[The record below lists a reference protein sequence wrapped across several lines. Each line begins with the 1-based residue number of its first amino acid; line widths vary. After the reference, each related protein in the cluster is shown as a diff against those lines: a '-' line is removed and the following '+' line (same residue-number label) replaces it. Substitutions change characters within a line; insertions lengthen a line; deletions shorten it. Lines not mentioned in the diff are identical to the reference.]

1 MKTQDK
7 WIAAALVL
15 LSSLLITFIA
25 SRIPIQWDV
34 TSEGFYSLSKG
45 SKNLLKSIE
54 EPIQIDYYFSRSAEG
69 LPSFYK
75 NFGERV
81 AVFLRQYER
90 SAKGM
95 IQLRIIDPKP
105 DTKEEEAAIRAG
117 VLKSPLPNGASF
129 FLGLVATQADQEESI
144 ETVSFQRESFLEY
157 DISQL
162 ISKVQQVDRPS
173 LGIITPLAISE
184 PEPQRNPMM
193 RGQPMT
199 RDWAFLAQLRERFE
213 VRIIPTTSE
222 SIEPAVD
229 LLMVIHPQN
238 LPERL
243 QYAIDQHVTGGKPLI
258 LALDPSSV
266 TQKQTQ
272 NPQAVM
278 MGLTPTSSNL
288 TTLLD
293 QWGISF
299 DDKNIVGDLEFAAR
313 VSSGMGQAVLH
324 PIWMQNRNLNR
335 ELPVVAPLGEVLLVE
350 PGSFSF
356 AEKDGLTFAS
366 LIETS
371 AQSAA
376 LPLETLRFAQPQE
389 ILKNIRNQLAASE
402 GRPLV
407 LAGMLSGKFTSA
419 FPEGRPAAPKT
430 EDDKDATP
438 PPEENP
444 ENQSPHKQE
453 GESVVIVLGDTDF
466 LNDGYSVERLNFFGS
481 EMLRPI
487 NDNLSLILNLAE
499 FATGN
504 QDLLSLRG
512 RGSTTRPFTRVQEIE
527 LQAQSRY
534 QDSLDT
540 INQQLQDV
548 QKQLRELQT
557 QQNRDGLLVAT
568 PEVQQAIRE
577 FQEQE
582 ASAIASRREIRK
594 KLREDIEALDRNLV
608 FFNMALVPFV
618 ITVLGIRFFVRR
630 NRSPR

>member
-25 SRIPIQWDV
+25 SRIPLQWDV

-45 SKNLLKSIE
+45 SKSLVKSIE
-54 EPIQIDYYFSRSAEG
+54 EPIQIDYYFSKSAEG

-90 SAKGM
+90 TAKGM

-129 FLGLVATQADQEESI
+129 FMGLVATQADQEESI
-144 ETVSFQRESFLEY
+144 EIINVQRESFLEY

-162 ISKVQQVDRPS
+162 ISKVQRLDKPS
-173 LGIITPLAISE
+173 LGIVTSLVISE
-184 PEPQRNPMM
+184 PETQRNPMM

-213 VRIIPTTSE
+213 VTMIPTTSE
-222 SIEPAVD
+222 SIEPEVD

-238 LPERL
+238 LPDRL
-243 QYAIDQHVTGGKPLI
+243 QYAIDQHVVSGRPLI
-258 LALDPSSV
+258 MALDPSSV

-272 NPQAVM
+272 NPQAMM
-278 MGLTPTSSNL
+278 MGLTPTSSSL
-288 TTLLD
+288 PSLLKE
-293 QWGISF
+293 WGITF
-299 DDKNIVGDLEFAAR
+299 EDTKVVGDLEYAAR

-335 ELPVVAPLGEVLLVE
+335 DLPVVAPLGEVLLVE

-371 AQSAA
+371 PQSAA
-376 LPLETLRFAQPQE
+376 LPSDTLRFAQPQE
-389 ILKNIRNQLAASE
+389 ILNMIRTQLGAFD
-402 GRPLV
+402 GKPLT
-407 LAGMLSGKFTSA
+407 LAGMVSGKFTSA
-419 FPEGRPAAPKT
+419 FPDGRPAAKT
-430 EDDKDATP
+430 DESEDETNTSEANP
-438 PPEENP
+438 AEEI
-444 ENQSPHKQE
+444 PHKQE
-453 GESVVIVLGDTDF
+453 GESVVILIGDTDF
-466 LNDGYSVERLNFFGS
+466 LNDGYSVERMNFFGS

-512 RGSTTRPFTRVQEIE
+512 RGSTTRPFTRVQAIE
-527 LQAQSRY
+527 LQAQAKY
-534 QDSLDT
+534 QDSLEA

-548 QKQLRELQT
+548 QNQLRELQS
-557 QQNRDGLLVAT
+557 QQNRDGMLVAT
-568 PEVQQAIRE
+568 PEVQQAIRK

-582 ASAIASRREIRK
+582 ASAIASRRDIRK

-608 FFNMALVPFV
+608 FFNMALIPFF
-618 ITVLGIRFFVRR
+618 ISILGIRFFVRR

>member
-25 SRIPIQWDV
+25 SRIPLQWDV

-45 SKNLLKSIE
+45 SKSLVKSIE
-54 EPIQIDYYFSRSAEG
+54 EPIQIDYYFSKSAEG

-90 SAKGM
+90 TAKGM

-129 FLGLVATQADQEESI
+129 FMGLVATQADQEESI
-144 ETVSFQRESFLEY
+144 EIINVQRESFLEY

-162 ISKVQQVDRPS
+162 ISKVQRVDKPS
-173 LGIITPLAISE
+173 LGIVTSLVISE
-184 PEPQRNPMM
+184 PETQRNPMM

-213 VRIIPTTSE
+213 VTMIPTTSE
-222 SIEPAVD
+222 SIEPEVD

-238 LPERL
+238 LPDRL
-243 QYAIDQHVTGGKPLI
+243 QYAIDQHVVSGRPLI
-258 LALDPSSV
+258 MALDPSSV

-272 NPQAVM
+272 NPQAMM
-278 MGLTPTSSNL
+278 MGLTPTSSSL
-288 TTLLD
+288 PSLLKE
-293 QWGISF
+293 WGITF
-299 DDKNIVGDLEFAAR
+299 EDTKVVGDLEYAAR

-335 ELPVVAPLGEVLLVE
+335 DLPVVAPLGEVLLVE

-371 AQSAA
+371 PQSAA
-376 LPLETLRFAQPQE
+376 LPSDTLRFAQPQE
-389 ILKNIRNQLAASE
+389 ILNMIRTQLGAFD
-402 GRPLV
+402 GKPLT
-407 LAGMLSGKFTSA
+407 LAGMVSGKFTSA
-419 FPEGRPAAPKT
+419 FPDGRPAAKT
-430 EDDKDATP
+430 DESEDETNTSEANP
-438 PPEENP
+438 AEEI
-444 ENQSPHKQE
+444 PHKQE
-453 GESVVIVLGDTDF
+453 GESVVILIGDTDF
-466 LNDGYSVERLNFFGS
+466 LNDGYSVERMNFFGS

-512 RGSTTRPFTRVQEIE
+512 RGSTTRPFTRVQAIE
-527 LQAQSRY
+527 LQAQAKY
-534 QDSLDT
+534 QDSLEA

-548 QKQLRELQT
+548 QNQLRELQS
-557 QQNRDGLLVAT
+557 QQNRDGMLVAT
-568 PEVQQAIRE
+568 PEVQQAIRK

-582 ASAIASRREIRK
+582 ASAIASRRDIRK

-608 FFNMALVPFV
+608 FFNMALIPFF
-618 ITVLGIRFFVRR
+618 ISILGIRFFVRR

>member
-25 SRIPIQWDV
+25 SRIPLQWDV

-45 SKNLLKSIE
+45 SKSLVKSIE
-54 EPIQIDYYFSRSAEG
+54 EPIQIDYYFSKSAEG

-90 SAKGM
+90 TAKGM

-129 FLGLVATQADQEESI
+129 FMGLVATQADQEESI
-144 ETVSFQRESFLEY
+144 EIINVQRESFLEY

-162 ISKVQQVDRPS
+162 ISKVQRVDKPS
-173 LGIITPLAISE
+173 LGIVTSLVISE
-184 PEPQRNPMM
+184 PETQRNPMM

-213 VRIIPTTSE
+213 VTMIPTTSE
-222 SIEPAVD
+222 SIEPEVD

-238 LPERL
+238 LPDRL
-243 QYAIDQHVTGGKPLI
+243 QYAIDQHVVSGRPLI
-258 LALDPSSV
+258 MALDPSSV

-272 NPQAVM
+272 NPQAMM
-278 MGLTPTSSNL
+278 MGLTPTSSSL
-288 TTLLD
+288 PSLLKE
-293 QWGISF
+293 WGITFEDS
-299 DDKNIVGDLEFAAR
+299 KVVGDLEYAAR

-335 ELPVVAPLGEVLLVE
+335 DLPVVAPLGEVLLVE

-371 AQSAA
+371 PQSAA
-376 LPLETLRFAQPQE
+376 LPSDTLRFAQPQE
-389 ILKNIRNQLAASE
+389 ILNMIRTQLGAFD
-402 GRPLV
+402 GKPLT
-407 LAGMLSGKFTSA
+407 LAGMVSGKFTSA
-419 FPEGRPAAPKT
+419 FPDGRPAAKT
-430 EDDKDATP
+430 DESEDETNTSEANP
-438 PPEENP
+438 AEEI
-444 ENQSPHKQE
+444 PHKQE
-453 GESVVIVLGDTDF
+453 GESVVILIGDTDF
-466 LNDGYSVERLNFFGS
+466 LNDGYSVERMNFFGS

-512 RGSTTRPFTRVQEIE
+512 RGSTTRPFTRVQAIE
-527 LQAQSRY
+527 LQAQAKY
-534 QDSLDT
+534 QDSLEA

-548 QKQLRELQT
+548 QNQLRELQS
-557 QQNRDGLLVAT
+557 QQNRDGMLVAT
-568 PEVQQAIRE
+568 PEVQQAIRK

-582 ASAIASRREIRK
+582 ASAIASRRDIRK

-608 FFNMALVPFV
+608 FFNMALIPFF
-618 ITVLGIRFFVRR
+618 ISILGIRFFVRR

>member
-25 SRIPIQWDV
+25 SRIPLQWDV

-45 SKNLLKSIE
+45 SKSLVKSIE
-54 EPIQIDYYFSRSAEG
+54 EPIQIDYYFSKSAEG

-90 SAKGM
+90 TAKGM

-129 FLGLVATQADQEESI
+129 FMGLVATQADQEESI
-144 ETVSFQRESFLEY
+144 EIINVQRESFLEY

-162 ISKVQQVDRPS
+162 ISKVQRVDKPS
-173 LGIITPLAISE
+173 LGIVTSLVISE
-184 PEPQRNPMM
+184 PETQRNPMM

-213 VRIIPTTSE
+213 VTMIPTTSE
-222 SIEPAVD
+222 SIEPEVD

-238 LPERL
+238 LPDRL
-243 QYAIDQHVTGGKPLI
+243 QYAIDQHVISGRPLI
-258 LALDPSSV
+258 MALDPSSV

-272 NPQAVM
+272 NPQAMM
-278 MGLTPTSSNL
+278 MGLTPTSSSL
-288 TTLLD
+288 PSLLKE
-293 QWGISF
+293 WGITF
-299 DDKNIVGDLEFAAR
+299 EDTKVVGDLEYAAR

-335 ELPVVAPLGEVLLVE
+335 DLPVVAPLGEVLLVE

-371 AQSAA
+371 PQSAA
-376 LPLETLRFAQPQE
+376 LPSDTLRFAQPQE
-389 ILKNIRNQLAASE
+389 ILNMIRTQLGAFD
-402 GRPLV
+402 GKPLT
-407 LAGMLSGKFTSA
+407 LAGMVSGKFTSA
-419 FPEGRPAAPKT
+419 FPDGRPAAKT
-430 EDDKDATP
+430 DESEDETNTSEANP
-438 PPEENP
+438 AEEI
-444 ENQSPHKQE
+444 PHKQE
-453 GESVVIVLGDTDF
+453 GESVVILIGDTDF
-466 LNDGYSVERLNFFGS
+466 LNDGYSVERMNFFGS

-512 RGSTTRPFTRVQEIE
+512 RGSTTRPFTRVQAIE
-527 LQAQSRY
+527 LQAQAKY
-534 QDSLDT
+534 QDSLEA

-548 QKQLRELQT
+548 QNQLRELQS
-557 QQNRDGLLVAT
+557 QQNRDGMLVAT
-568 PEVQQAIRE
+568 PEVQQAIRK

-582 ASAIASRREIRK
+582 ASAIASRRDIRK

-608 FFNMALVPFV
+608 FFNMALIPFF
-618 ITVLGIRFFVRR
+618 ISILGIRFFVRR

>member
-25 SRIPIQWDV
+25 SRIPLQWDV

-45 SKNLLKSIE
+45 SKSLVKSIE
-54 EPIQIDYYFSRSAEG
+54 EPIQIDYYFSKSAEG

-90 SAKGM
+90 TAKGM

-129 FLGLVATQADQEESI
+129 FMGLVATQADQEESI
-144 ETVSFQRESFLEY
+144 EIINVQRESFLEY

-162 ISKVQQVDRPS
+162 ISKVQRVDKPS
-173 LGIITPLAISE
+173 LGIVTSLVISE
-184 PEPQRNPMM
+184 PETQRNPMM

-213 VRIIPTTSE
+213 VTMIPTTSE
-222 SIEPAVD
+222 SIEPEVD

-238 LPERL
+238 LPDRL
-243 QYAIDQHVTGGKPLI
+243 QYAIDQHVVSGRPLI
-258 LALDPSSV
+258 MALDPSSV

-272 NPQAVM
+272 NPQAMM
-278 MGLTPTSSNL
+278 MGLTPTSSSL
-288 TTLLD
+288 PSLLKE
-293 QWGISF
+293 WGITF
-299 DDKNIVGDLEFAAR
+299 EDTKVVGDLEYAAR

-335 ELPVVAPLGEVLLVE
+335 DLPVVAPLGEVLLVE

-371 AQSAA
+371 PQSAA
-376 LPLETLRFAQPQE
+376 LPSDTLRFAQPQE
-389 ILKNIRNQLAASE
+389 ILNMIRTQLGAFD
-402 GRPLV
+402 GKPLT
-407 LAGMLSGKFTSA
+407 LAGMVSGKFTSA
-419 FPEGRPAAPKT
+419 FPDGRPAAKT
-430 EDDKDATP
+430 GESEDETNTSEANP
-438 PPEENP
+438 AEEI
-444 ENQSPHKQE
+444 PHKQE
-453 GESVVIVLGDTDF
+453 GESVVILIGDTDF
-466 LNDGYSVERLNFFGS
+466 LNDGYSVERMNFFGS

-512 RGSTTRPFTRVQEIE
+512 RGSTTRPFTRVQAIE
-527 LQAQSRY
+527 LQAQAKY
-534 QDSLDT
+534 QDSLEA

-548 QKQLRELQT
+548 QNQLRELQS
-557 QQNRDGLLVAT
+557 QQNRDGMLVAT
-568 PEVQQAIRE
+568 PEVQQAIRK

-582 ASAIASRREIRK
+582 ASAIASRRDIRK

-608 FFNMALVPFV
+608 FFNMALIPFF
-618 ITVLGIRFFVRR
+618 ISILGIRFFVRR